1 MTKKPGFAHI
11 NLNVHNLERSV
22 QFYKRVF
29 CMTEVYVS
37 EGEIELDARRERICQ
52 VVLTCP
58 GTQNLLAL
66 TYVPSFSVGPGG
78 VNHLGFILEADG
90 ELGSMLREVERC
102 GGKIRKQGHREY
114 GGVSE
119 QFAYVEDPDGY
130 VIELATQ
137 AILYRYLSDKDSL

>member
-11 NLNVHNLERSV
+11 NLHVHDLERSV
-22 QFYKRVF
+22 RFYKRVF
-29 CMTEVYVS
+29 GMTEVYAS

-90 ELGSMLREVERC
+90 ESRRLG
-102 GGKIRKQGHREY
+102 
-114 GGVSE
+114 
-119 QFAYVEDPDGY
+119 
-130 VIELATQ
+130 
-137 AILYRYLSDKDSL
+137 